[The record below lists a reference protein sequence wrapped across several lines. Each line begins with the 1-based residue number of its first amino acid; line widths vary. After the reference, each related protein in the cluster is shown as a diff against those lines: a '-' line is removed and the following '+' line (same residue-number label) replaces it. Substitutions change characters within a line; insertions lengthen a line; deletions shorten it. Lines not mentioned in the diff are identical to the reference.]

1 MSASEWGPIFTAR
14 TVSFVL
20 PCSTKFLKDFELS
33 CWSKNLLEQTI
44 DLGSVRGMQK
54 VVSYTPYVCPHFFKA
69 RQLSCRS
76 MIASTME
83 EKT

>member
-20 PCSTKFLKDFELS
+20 PCSTKFPKDFEL
-33 CWSKNLLEQTI
+33 SKNLLEQTTM

-54 VVSYTPYVCPHFFKA
+54 VVSYTPYVCPHFLRLVNSPVA
-69 RQLSCRS
+69 P
-76 MIASTME
+76 
-83 EKT
+83 